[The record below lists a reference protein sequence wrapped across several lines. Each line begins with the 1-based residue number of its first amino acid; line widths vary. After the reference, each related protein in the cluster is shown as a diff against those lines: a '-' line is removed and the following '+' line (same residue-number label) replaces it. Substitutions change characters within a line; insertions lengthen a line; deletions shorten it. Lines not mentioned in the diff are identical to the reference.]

1 MTAFLDQTILNT
13 TRLTRADLAQIIYP
27 SSDGE
32 PLAESYLHLY
42 AIIVTLTVLQQY
54 LQGQQAMVLADQFLY
69 YAEGFPRLRVAPDVM
84 VILGVEPGPRDNYKI
99 WQERQVPAV
108 IFEMTSPKTRNEDTG
123 TQKSLY
129 ENLGVQEYWLFD
141 PKGEWLEPRLKGYTL
156 VEEVYQPITDGVSQ
170 VLQLRL
176 ETEDSLIRFYRLDN
190 GAALLTPDEI
200 AQTLSQE
207 RDARAQELRQKEQA
221 EAELAKLKAQLRE
234 LGVEPNL

>member
-1 MTAFLDQTILNT
+1 MTAFLDQTLLNT
-13 TRLTRADLAQIIYP
+13 TRPNKPDLAQIIYP

-54 LQGQQAMVLADQFLY
+54 LRGQQAMVLADQFLY

-99 WQERQVPAV
+99 WQEQQVPAV

-123 TQKSLY
+123 NKKSLY

-141 PKGEWLEPRLKGYTL
+141 PKGEWLEPRLQGYTL

-176 ETEDSLIRFYRLDN
+176 ETEDSLIRFYRLDT

-200 AQTLSQE
+200 AQALTQE
-207 RDARAQELRQKEQA
+207 KQTRAEA
-221 EAELAKLKAQLRE
+221 EAELVKLKAQLRD

>member
-1 MTAFLDQTILNT
+1 MTAFLNQTILNK
-13 TRLTRADLAQIIYP
+13 TRLSKTDLAQIIYP

-108 IFEMTSPKTRNEDTG
+108 IFEITSPKTRNEDTVN
-123 TQKSLY
+123 KKKLY

-141 PKGEWLEPRLKGYTL
+141 PKGEWLEPRLQGYTL

-176 ETEDSLIRFYRLDN
+176 ETEDALIRFYRLDT

-200 AQTLSQE
+200 AQALIQE
-207 RDARAQELRQKEQA
+207 RDARAQERIQKEQA
-221 EAELAKLKAQLRE
+221 EVELAKLKAQLRD